1 MFRNCFAAAWRSAYR
16 DWFYALLNVLGLA
29 FGFAAATLIWL
40 FVSDE
45 LSYNHFLPGYQD
57 VYRAE
62 LTIADVGQRPQ
73 TWTATPDRLAAELRE
88 EFPEI
93 VATARTRGQSIGLRH
108 GDVEFT
114 EDIKWADKDFF
125 AVLQYPLLRG
135 DPATAL
141 AGPDSIVLTR
151 RLAEKYCGTV
161 DCLGQLID
169 VDHVHP
175 MRVTGVAE
183 DVPSNATE
191 TFSALLSGTTAWGLL
206 AVGDANPPT
215 PGELRLAGVT
225 YVRLRSDVNPRTLA
239 ARLRDFVPVHYPDPD
254 GPTPLFQSL
263 FLHSMAD
270 VHLHPFNPDT
280 REPDDREQAVYAI
293 AATGLFILLLA
304 GINFV
309 NLVTARAACRAREVG
324 IRKAVGASRGQLT
337 AQFMGEAVGYAL
349 AGLLLGM
356 GLAAIFLPSLNTF
369 LDRQI
374 DFDIWRQPQLA
385 IAPLVTAVLLGVA
398 AGAYPAMVLSGF
410 PPARVLKDGAGG
422 SGASGR
428 LRQALVV
435 VQFTVTIALL
445 ITTLVIYRQIEFA
458 TSQALHFDADLML
471 TIDLTGLPEQPT
483 PDGLGK
489 RKPEPLE
496 ALRVRLAAIPG
507 VQGMAA
513 TFVLPMWS
521 NTLRTDFIRPGQS
534 SAQAVNATIQPVD
547 FGYFGTYRIPLIA
560 GRDFSRNFADDRMAA
575 DDKSRLSGAIINE
588 TALRALGFTDAA
600 AAIGSEVQTTDPG
613 YPRLHRIIGVSP
625 DFPLDSIRDP
635 VPPSLFIVDPDL
647 FKVLSVRLASANLP
661 ETLRAIDAAWHDVEP
676 ERRINRI
683 FLDDRIAGLYR
694 DVVHQGELFTAFAG
708 FAITIGCL
716 GLIGLSAY
724 TAERRT
730 KEIGIRKAM
739 GASAFD
745 IARLLILQF
754 VRPVLLANALAWPA
768 AWWFLRRWLE
778 TFAYRIDLNLAPF
791 LAAGTIAAAIAVLT
805 TGFHVL
811 RVARSRPSLALRYE

>member
-1 MFRNCFAAAWRSAYR
+1 MIRNCLTAAWRSACR
-16 DWFYALLNVLGLA
+16 DWFYALLNLLGLA
-29 FGFAAATLIWL
+29 TGFAAAMLIWL

-57 VYRAE
+57 AYRVQ

-73 TWTATPDRLAAELRE
+73 TWTATPDRLAAELKQD
-88 EFPEI
+88 FPEI

-108 GDVEFT
+108 GDVEAV
-114 EDIKWADKDFF
+114 EDVKWADKDFF
-125 AVLQYPLLRG
+125 AVLPYPLLRG

-141 AGPDSIVLTR
+141 ADPDSIVLTR
-151 RLAEKYCGTV
+151 RLAEKYFGTD

-169 VDHVHP
+169 VDHAHP

-183 DVPSNATE
+183 DLPSNATE
-191 TFSALLSGTTAWGLL
+191 TFSALLSGATRWGKL
-206 AVGDANPPT
+206 AIDDANPPA

-225 YVRLRSDVNPRTLA
+225 FVRLRPGLDPHTLS
-239 ARLRDFVPVHYPDPD
+239 ARLRDFVPARYPDPD

-280 REPDDREQAVYAI
+280 MEPDDREQAVYAI
-293 AATGLFILLLA
+293 AATGLFILMLA

-309 NLVTARAACRAREVG
+309 NLTTARAARRSKEVG
-324 IRKAVGASRGQLT
+324 IRKAAGALRGQLM

-349 AGLLLGM
+349 AGLLIGM
-356 GLAAIFLPSLNTF
+356 GLATILVPSLNAF
-369 LDRQI
+369 LDREI
-374 DFDIWRQPQLA
+374 AFDVWRHPQLA
-385 IAPLVTAVLLGVA
+385 AAPLAAAVLLGIA
-398 AGAYPAMVLSGF
+398 AGAYPAIVLSGF
-410 PPARVLKDGAGG
+410 APARVLKAGG
-422 SGASGR
+422 EGAATGGR

-445 ITTLVIYRQIEFA
+445 ITTLVIHRQIDFA
-458 TSQALHFDADLML
+458 TSRALHFDKDMML

-483 PDGLGK
+483 PDGLG
-489 RKPEPLE
+489 RREPGPLE

-507 VQGMAA
+507 VQEMAA

-521 NTLRTDFIRPGQS
+521 NALRTDFIRPGRS
-534 SAQAVNATIQPVD
+534 SAAVNATIQPVD
-547 FGYFGTYRIPLIA
+547 FGFFDAYRIPLIT
-560 GRDFSRNFADDRMAA
+560 GRDFSRNFVDDRVAA

-588 TALRALGFTDAA
+588 TALRALGFADAA
-600 AAIGSEVQTTDPG
+600 AAIGGEVQTTDPG
-613 YPRLHRIIGVSP
+613 FERRHRIIGVAP

-635 VPPSLFIVDPDL
+635 VPPSVFIVDPDL
-647 FKVLSVRLASANLP
+647 FKVLSVRLARANLP
-661 ETLRAIDAAWHDVEP
+661 ETLRAIDEAWRDVAP

-683 FLDDRIAGLYR
+683 FLDDRIAFLYR
-694 DVVHQGELFTAFAG
+694 DVAHEGQLFTAFAG
-708 FAITIGCL
+708 FAIAIGCL

-739 GASAFD
+739 GASGFD

-754 VRPVLLANALAWPA
+754 VRPVLLANALAWPL
-768 AWWFLRRWLE
+768 AWWFMRRWLE
-778 TFAYRIDLNLAPF
+778 TFAYRIDLDATLF
-791 LAAGTIAAAIAVLT
+791 LAAGSIAAAIAVLT
-805 TGFHVL
+805 TGFHAVQL
-811 RVARSRPSLALRYE
+811 ARSRPSLALRYE